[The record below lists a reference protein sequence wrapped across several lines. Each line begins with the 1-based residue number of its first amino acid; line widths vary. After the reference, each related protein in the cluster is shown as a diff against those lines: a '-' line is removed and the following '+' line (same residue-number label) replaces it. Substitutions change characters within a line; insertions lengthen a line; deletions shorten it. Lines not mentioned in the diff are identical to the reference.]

1 MSPFL
6 LSFFAASGVLSLI
19 FFTFGQAKLFLS
31 LYTESKPRL
40 MWAVMTNRGQGM
52 SLHKLYGRQLSAL
65 SLCLTL
71 ACAPLFSVQAD
82 EPELVPTDGSAT
94 LGETSQAL
102 VQTEGQTPAVAMMAG
117 IQPLPEGAAAKSRA
131 DIQSLLPANY
141 TPVYM
146 NQLAALY
153 AARTMKPM
161 WENREAVQAF
171 QQQLAEVAI
180 AGFQPQFTQWIELL
194 TDPAVSGMA
203 RDVVLSDAMMGYLQF
218 ISSIP
223 VQGNR
228 WLYSDKPYTLST
240 PPLSVINQW
249 QLALDNGVLP
259 QFVAGLAPQH
269 PQYAA
274 MHQALLTQLTDS
286 RPWPQLT
293 SSVKLSPGQ
302 WSKDVPALREIL
314 QRTGMMDS
322 GPDIA
327 LPGDNSV
334 VSPSAEPVTKV
345 RTTSTK
351 PAVYDRQLVDAVKR
365 FQTWQGLGADGV
377 IGQST
382 RDWLNVSPAQ
392 RAGVLA
398 LNIQRLRLLPGK
410 LSTGIMVNIP
420 AYSLV
425 YYLDGNQVLAS
436 RVIVGRPDRKT
447 PMMSSALNNV
457 VVNPPW
463 NVPPTLARK
472 DILPKV
478 QNDPGYLESHGYT
491 MMRGWN
497 SNEAINPYNVDWST
511 ITASNLPFRFQ
522 QAPGARNSLGRYK
535 FNMPSSDAI
544 YLHDTPNHNLFQK
557 DTRALSSGCVRVNKA
572 SELAN
577 MLLQDAGWNDSR
589 ISDALKEGNTRYVNI
604 RQNIPVNLYYLTAFV
619 GADGRAQYRTDIYNY
634 DLPARSGAQIL
645 PKAEQLIR

>member
-1 MSPFL
+1 
-6 LSFFAASGVLSLI
+6 
-19 FFTFGQAKLFLS
+19 
-31 LYTESKPRL
+31 
-40 MWAVMTNRGQGM
+40 M
-52 SLHKLYGRQLSAL
+52 SLDNVYGRRLSAL
-65 SLCLTL
+65 SLSLMLTF
-71 ACAPLFSVQAD
+71 APLFSVQAD

-94 LGETSQAL
+94 LGDASQVL
-102 VQTEGQTPAVAMMAG
+102 TQVDGLSPAVSMMAG
-117 IQPLPEGAAAKSRA
+117 VQPLPEGAAAKSRT
-131 DIQSLLPANY
+131 DIQSLLPGNAS
-141 TPVYM
+141 PVYL
-146 NQLAALY
+146 NQLSALY
-153 AARTMKPM
+153 AAREMKPM
-161 WENREAVQAF
+161 WENRDAVQAF

-180 AGFQPQFTQWIELL
+180 AGFQPQFTRWVELL
-194 TDPAVSGMA
+194 TDPAVSGLA

-218 ISSIP
+218 VSSIP

-228 WLYSDKPYTLST
+228 WLYSDKPYTLAT

-249 QLALDNGVLP
+249 QLALDKGAAA
-259 QFVAGLAPQH
+259 QFIAGLVPQH

-274 MHQALLTQLTDS
+274 MHQALLAQLTDS

-293 SSVKLSPGQ
+293 STVKLSPGQ

-314 QRTGMMDS
+314 QRTGMMDG

-327 LPGDNSV
+327 LPGDSPV
-334 VSPSAEPVTKV
+334 VSPSAVNVKKKNS
-345 RTTSTK
+345 STA
-351 PAVYDRQLVDAVKR
+351 PAVYDRQLVEAVKR

-478 QNDPGYLESHGYT
+478 QNDPGYLEQHGYT
-491 MMRGWN
+491 VIRGWN
-497 SNEAINPYNVDWST
+497 SKETINPYHVDWST

-589 ISDALKEGNTRYVNI
+589 ISDALKQGDTRYVNI

-619 GADGRAQYRTDIYNY
+619 GADGRPQYRTDIYNY
-634 DLPARSGAQIL
+634 DLTARSGAQIL

>member
-1 MSPFL
+1 ML
-6 LSFFAASGVLSLI
+6 L
-19 FFTFGQAKLFLS
+19 K
-31 LYTESKPRL
+31 KR
-40 MWAVMTNRGQGM
+40 
-52 SLHKLYGRQLSAL
+52 YGCSLSAL
-65 SLCLTL
+65 SLSL
-71 ACAPLFSVQAD
+71 ALAFAPLFNAQAE
-82 EPELVPTDGSAT
+82 EPEVVPTDSSAT
-94 LGETSQAL
+94 LGELSSALSQS
-102 VQTEGQTPAVAMMAG
+102 VGQSAAVAKMAG
-117 IQPLPEGAAAKSRA
+117 EQPQAAGAVEKSRA
-131 DIQSLLPANY
+131 DITALLPAGY
-141 TPVYM
+141 QPVFM
-146 NQLAALY
+146 NPLVALY
-153 AARTMKPM
+153 AARDMKPM

-180 AGFQPQFTQWIELL
+180 AGFQPQFTTWVSLL
-194 TDPAVSGMA
+194 TDPAVNGMA
-203 RDVVLSDAMMGYLQF
+203 RDVVLSDAMMGYLHF
-218 ISSIP
+218 ISGIP

-228 WLYSDKPYTLST
+228 WLYGTKPYTMAT

-249 QLALDNGVLP
+249 QLALDNGALVP
-259 QFVAGLAPQH
+259 FIAGLTPTH
-269 PQYAA
+269 PQYEA
-274 MHQALLTQLTDS
+274 MHRALLSLVADS

-293 SSVKLSPGQ
+293 GTASLRPGE
-302 WSKDVPALREIL
+302 WSNDIGALREIL
-314 QRTGMMDS
+314 QRNGMLD
-322 GPDIA
+322 DAANIA
-327 LPGDNSV
+327 LPGDV
-334 VSPSAEPVTKV
+334 VSPSAVKKGKAAA
-345 RTTSTK
+345 RG
-351 PAVYDRQLVDAVKR
+351 VYDRQLVDAVKR
-365 FQTWQGLGADGV
+365 FQAWQGLGADGV

-382 RDWLNVSPAQ
+382 RDWLNVSAAQ

-420 AYSLV
+420 AFSLV
-425 YYLDGNQVLAS
+425 YYQDGSQVLAS

-478 QNDPGYLESHGYT
+478 RNDPGYLEQHGYT
-491 MMRGWN
+491 VMRGWN
-497 SNEAINPYNVDWST
+497 SKEAIDPYRVDWST
-511 ITASNLPFRFQ
+511 ITEKNLPFRFQ

-557 DTRALSSGCVRVNKA
+557 DVRALSSGCVRVNKA

-577 MLLQDAGWNDSR
+577 MLLQDAGWNDTR
-589 ISDALKEGNTRYVNI
+589 ISDALKQGDTRYVNI

-619 GADGRAQYRTDIYNY
+619 GSDGRMQYRTDIYNY
-634 DLPARSGAQIL
+634 DLTARSGAQIL

>member
-1 MSPFL
+1 ML
-6 LSFFAASGVLSLI
+6 LN
-19 FFTFGQAKLFLS
+19 K
-31 LYTESKPRL
+31 
-40 MWAVMTNRGQGM
+40 MC
-52 SLHKLYGRQLSAL
+52 GRRLSAI
-65 SLCLTL
+65 SLCLAVTF
-71 ACAPLFSVQAD
+71 APLFNAQAD
-82 EPELVPTDGSAT
+82 EPEMIPGDSSASVSEQPTALSQPQVQSSAT
-94 LGETSQAL
+94 AI
-102 VQTEGQTPAVAMMAG
+102 MAG
-117 IQPLPEGAAAKSRA
+117 IQPLPEGVSVDNARA
-131 DIQSLLPANY
+131 ELQPQLPAGF

-146 NQLAALY
+146 SQLELLY
-153 AARTMKPM
+153 AAREMKPM
-161 WENREAVQAF
+161 WENREAVKAF

-180 AGFQPQFTQWIELL
+180 AGFQPQFTTWVALL
-194 TDPAVSGMA
+194 TDPAVTGQA
-203 RDVVLSDAMMGYLQF
+203 RDIVLSDALMGYLHF
-218 ISSIP
+218 IANIP
-223 VQGNR
+223 VKGNR
-228 WLYSDKPYTLST
+228 WLYSNKPYALAT
-240 PPLSVINQW
+240 PPISVINQW
-249 QLALDNGVLP
+249 QVALDNGQLTS
-259 QFVAGLAPQH
+259 FITGLAPQH

-274 MHQALLTQLTDS
+274 MHESLLKLVSDT

-293 SSVKLSPGQ
+293 STATLRPGE
-302 WSKDVPALREIL
+302 WSNDIPALREIL
-314 QRTGMMDS
+314 RRTGM
-322 GPDIA
+322 
-327 LPGDNSV
+327 LESV
-334 VSPSAEPVTKV
+334 VSTAAKEGRSAYSSE
-345 RTTSTK
+345 
-351 PAVYDRQLVDAVKR
+351 LVAAVKR
-365 FQTWQGLGADGV
+365 FQTWQGLGADGA
-377 IGQST
+377 IGPAT
-382 RDWLNVSPAQ
+382 RDWLNVTPAQ

-398 LNIQRLRLLPGK
+398 LNIQRLRLLPSD

-425 YYLDGNQVLAS
+425 YYQNGNQVLAS

-478 QNDPGYLESHGYT
+478 WNDPGYLERHGYT
-491 MMRGWN
+491 VIRGWN
-497 SNEAINPYNVDWST
+497 SKETIDPWQVDWAT

-589 ISDALKEGNTRYVNI
+589 ISDALKQGDTRYVNI

-619 GADGRAQYRTDIYNY
+619 GADGRTQYRTDIYNY
-634 DLPARSGAQIL
+634 DLTARSSAQIVS
-645 PKAEQLIR
+645 KAEQLIR

>member
-1 MSPFL
+1 ML
-6 LSFFAASGVLSLI
+6 LKK
-19 FFTFGQAKLFLS
+19 T
-31 LYTESKPRL
+31 
-40 MWAVMTNRGQGM
+40 
-52 SLHKLYGRQLSAL
+52 HGRQLSAL
-65 SLCLTL
+65 SVCLTL
-71 ACAPLFSVQAD
+71 IFAPLFNARAD
-82 EPELVPTDGSAT
+82 EPEVVPVDSSAT
-94 LGETSQAL
+94 MGAQPTSLLQPLEQSSA
-102 VQTEGQTPAVAMMAG
+102 TAIMAG
-117 IQPLPEGAAAKSRA
+117 IKQ
-131 DIQSLLPANY
+131 LPADVDTQALRQQLLSGLPSGY
-141 TPVYM
+141 TPAYL
-146 NQLAALY
+146 NQLTLIY
-153 AARTMKPM
+153 AARDMKPM
-161 WENREAVQAF
+161 WEDRDAVRGF

-180 AGFQPQFTQWIELL
+180 AGFQPQFTAWVELL
-194 TDPAVSGMA
+194 TDPTVTGMA
-203 RDVVLSDAMMGYLQF
+203 RDVVLSDSMMGYLQF
-218 ISSIP
+218 VAGIP
-223 VQGNR
+223 VNGNR
-228 WLYSDKPYTLST
+228 WLYSDKPYKLAT
-240 PPLSVINQW
+240 PALSVINQW
-249 QLALDNGVLP
+249 QVALDKGTLP
-259 QFVAGLAPQH
+259 RFIASLAPAH
-269 PQYAA
+269 PQYAT
-274 MHQALLTQLTDS
+274 MHQSLLQLVADT
-286 RPWPQLT
+286 RPWPQLKST
-293 SSVKLSPGQ
+293 ASLRPGQ
-302 WSKDVPALREIL
+302 WSSDVPALREIL
-314 QRTGMMDS
+314 RRS
-322 GPDIA
+322 GEADAGAKIA
-327 LPGDNSV
+327 LPGDDPQSVV
-334 VSPSAEPVTKV
+334 VSPSAPVVNKK
-345 RTTSTK
+345 SAIPADK
-351 PAVYDRQLVDAVKR
+351 PAAYDRELVTAVKA
-365 FQTWQGLGADGV
+365 FQAAQGLGADGV

-398 LNIQRLRLLPGK
+398 LNIQRLRLLPGT

-425 YYLDGNQVLAS
+425 YYQNGSEVLAS

-478 QNDPGYLESHGYT
+478 WNDPGYLERHGYT

-497 SNEAINPYNVDWST
+497 SNQPIDPYQVDWST

-522 QAPGARNSLGRYK
+522 QAPGERNSLGRYK

-577 MLLQDAGWNDSR
+577 MLLGDAGWNDTR

-619 GADGRAQYRTDIYNY
+619 GADGRTQYRTDIYNY
-634 DLPARSGAQIL
+634 DLTARSGAQIL